1 MKEDE
6 YNFKTH
12 IITRFNHTTYSS
24 ILMHR
29 EVYTKKDAND
39 GISWLEFKNCRKSK
53 TFY

>member
-24 ILMHR
+24 ILMHK

-39 GISWLEFKNCRKSK
+39 GARGWNLRIVES
-53 TFY
+53 